1 MRANL
6 SGRRMALTSPR
17 SAFMSDAHDTHH
29 APTDPNA
36 APMRQEVRSDFSR
49 GQLLFAWTLGAVAVV
64 GGAIFGV
71 LLVNS

>member
-1 MRANL
+1 
-6 SGRRMALTSPR
+6 
-17 SAFMSDAHDTHH
+17 MSDAHDTHH

-49 GQLLFAWTLGAVAVV
+49 GQLLFAWTLGAVAIV